1 MLVNQDTFEIQSR
14 CAHAS
19 AVHMKELPEMIG
31 ICTYGLVRD

>member
-19 AVHMKELPEMIG
+19 AVQMKLPEMIG
-31 ICTYGLVRD
+31 TCTYGLVRD